1 LLGLSRSKIHHVVC
15 GRASGSHTNVETIFQ
30 PIDFTLDGLAKKS
43 ILIIENNV
51 ATGMTLK
58 ALAAGLL
65 VAQPSRMGLFVDYL
79 LSDVN
84 GITRENLSER
94 LGYPFSVAHV
104 GPYDVTKE
112 PEALR
117 ALKQQLVRRIES
129 ALAA

>member
-1 LLGLSRSKIHHVVC
+1 LIGP
-15 GRASGSHTNVETIFQ
+15 VEDNG

-94 LGYPFSVAHV
+94 LGYPLSVAHV

-112 PEALR
+112 SEALR